1 MVYTLCDYY
10 YIDVDY
16 RFGDS
21 GCHLFGR
28 TLWRLDYTLGLAC
41 DGMLDW
47 TIVEAVP
54 VVPDFVLDCAAD
66 YLFECLTSVA
76 DSLLA
81 LLAVNNWSLVPG
93 LDTTEELN

>member
-10 YIDVDY
+10 YTDVDY

-66 YLFECLTSVA
+66 YLSECLTWVA

-81 LLAVNNWSLVPG
+81 LLEVNHCSFV
-93 LDTTEELN
+93 LDLEATEASN